1 MYLKQHA
8 ILSVFLLPVFGLLL
22 VSSCKRQAHGKET
35 SAGIFSIRGFNP
47 ATNRDLTETLELD
60 YAYALGNG
68 FVIPSLS
75 QVKEGQFT
83 MEFYIRNLGKSPMK
97 FAYKIFWQNES
108 YKFRETDPNDS
119 TKFNPSASENFYGSW
134 EDSLSKFRFTS
145 DIPADGEYHKV
156 SDLFRITGNPRNEK
170 RYFRDG
176 RNERWKRNPRV
187 GEYSFMLVVTTEANI
202 SKHVIPDYIQDISRM
217 GPEGFIPPYYY
228 FLYGGGK
235 LVPGTVVETYGR
247 KLKVIARPDPGA
259 GIYIHPDHFNK
270 ATADKYAT
278 PCCGQDSNFY
288 KHAAFEQFIHYI
300 DPGTKL
306 YNIPVV
312 DDVLG
317 DNYSR
322 TDYNWNQYFIRRD
335 ELIGT
340 VMQTA
345 HKPCQTVISDPKSGK
360 ITMFN
365 PGCEFGKWE
374 KQNVGVITRHP
385 LTYGKWTVKAKLTR
399 LLNKNNMWN
408 GLTNAIWLITK
419 DQGDWNLRR
428 DCKNGGYMANYY
440 GGGEDKR
447 IKNVGY
453 SEIDFEILK
462 TVPYCPSWVLPPVYN
477 RGVADQYNVPSWNVP
492 FPEEILAGD
501 GDITVSCT
509 NWDMACWDPANFREG
524 CQHVNYRGQEFWA
537 HRWDRN
543 YRALTEKESESNEE
557 LFGSAY
563 YYFQIDWRPDEI
575 IWRIGP
581 SKDKLRVVGY
591 VNDKITC
598 IPDNEMLLIITQ
610 EFHNTKWWIG
620 SAYQQDNIPFPSKK
634 ITGEVYEVT
643 IE

>member
-1 MYLKQHA
+1 MCINLRA
-8 ILSVFLLPVFGLLL
+8 ILIVFVLVAGLIPF
-22 VSSCKRQAHGKET
+22 SSCKRQVPGKET
-35 SAGIFSIRGFNP
+35 SAGFFSIKGFNP
-47 ATNRDLTETLELD
+47 MTNRDPSKTLKLD
-60 YAYALGNG
+60 YACAIDNG
-68 FVIPSLS
+68 FVIPSVR

-83 MEFYIRNLGKSPMK
+83 MEFYIRNLGKSPVK
-97 FAYKIFWQNES
+97 FAYKIYWQNES

-134 EDSLSKFRFTS
+134 EDSLSKFRLTA
-145 DIPADGEYHKV
+145 DIPADGDFHRV
-156 SDLFRITGNPRNEK
+156 TDRFRITGNPRNEK
-170 RYFRDG
+170 KYFRDG

-187 GEYSFMLVVTTEANI
+187 GEYSFLLVVTTEGNI
-202 SKHVIPDYIQDISRM
+202 GSKLIPDYIQDISKM
-217 GPEGFIPPYYY
+217 SPEGFIPPYYY

-235 LVPGTVVETYGR
+235 MSPGTVSEKYGR
-247 KLKVIARPDPGA
+247 ILKVIAKPDPGA
-259 GIYIHPDHFNK
+259 GIYIHPDHFDK
-270 ATADKYAT
+270 ATADKNAT
-278 PCCGQDSNFY
+278 PCCGQDSGFY
-288 KHAAFEQFIHYI
+288 KNAAFEQFIHYI

-312 DDVLG
+312 ADVLG
-317 DNYSR
+317 DNYSKM
-322 TDYNWNQYFIRRD
+322 DYNWNQYFIRRD
-335 ELIGT
+335 ELVGT
-340 VMQTA
+340 LIQTA
-345 HKPCQTVISDPKSGK
+345 HKPCRTVSSDPKSGK
-360 ITMFN
+360 ITIFN

-385 LTYGKWTVKAKLTR
+385 LTYGKWTVKAKLTE

-428 DCKNGGYMANYY
+428 DCRNGGYLANYY
-440 GGGEDKR
+440 GGQADKR

-462 TVPYCPSWVLPPVYN
+462 TVPYCPPWVLPPVYN
-477 RGVADQYNVPSWNVP
+477 RGEPDQENVPSWNVP
-492 FPEEILAGD
+492 FPEEILAD
-501 GDITVSCT
+501 DNKVTVSCT
-509 NWDMACWDPANFREG
+509 NWDMACWDPVNFKEG
-524 CQHVNYRGQEFWA
+524 CQQVNYQGKEFWA
-537 HRWDRN
+537 HRWDKN
-543 YRALTEKESESNEE
+543 YRALTEKVSESDDE
-557 LFGSAY
+557 LFGSEY

-610 EFHNTKWWIG
+610 EFHNTKWWVG
-620 SAYQQDNIPFPSKK
+620 SQYQQDNIPFPSKN
-634 ITGEVYEVT
+634 ITGEIYELT